1 MSKEYYVLR
10 SLSLHATN
18 GVVHLELQV
27 DDWQDEGN
35 IVFLEYDARQLKS
48 DIPALY
54 RFCKSAIEQEDKY
67 EHNKYK
73 EFEDQIVKDLKKP
86 VGRPKK

>member
-1 MSKEYYVLR
+1 MSKEYFVLR

-27 DDWQDEGN
+27 DDWNEGEN

-54 RFCKSAIEQEDKY
+54 RFCKQAIAEEDKY

-73 EFEDQIVKDLKKP
+73 EFEDQLVMDLKKP